1 MKRTTS
7 TLLAAGTVLLAAT
20 AVTLSVQTAFAD
32 ASLSVVSP
40 PAAALSHR
48 VQTIEAKRAPV
59 ATPAPDEALQAQ
71 LDADKA
77 AGKPASAADT
87 EMLHGAYLARA
98 GDCIACHTA
107 KGGTPFAGGLPLAS
121 PIGTMYS
128 TNITSDKAHGIGN
141 WSYDDFAKLMRT
153 GVTKAGYTVYPA
165 MPYPSYSR
173 LSDADM
179 HALYVYFTQA
189 VPPSAQA
196 NKENGIPWPLSM
208 RWPMT
213 FWRMFFAPEPK
224 PFSAT
229 AGMDAETAR
238 GAYLVEGL
246 GHCSSCHTPRAVTM
260 QEKRLFD
267 DDSHLFL
274 SGGGPIDGWMAPSLR
289 NEHGGGLAGWSQADI
304 VSFLKTGRNEHT
316 ASFGAMNDVVV
327 DSMQYMS
334 DADLNAMAKY
344 LKTLQPLHPEA
355 TAYRYDDKATAAALS
370 GQPATAGA
378 TLYLDRCAACHRANG
393 TGFGSAFPALA
404 GNPVLQTKDATSAIH
419 IVLSGGAQPATQ
431 GAPSALTMAPY
442 AELLS
447 DQQVADVVSYIQTA
461 WGNQGG
467 SATAADVAKIRKDA
481 TPVSAQGWTPQPD
494 LHHAR
499 PGQDTHGTNLT
510 GKQ

>member
-1 MKRTTS
+1 MKRTTT
-7 TLLAAGTVLLAAT
+7 TLLAVGTVLLAVT
-20 AVTLSVQTAFAD
+20 AVTVSVQTAFAD
-32 ASLSVVSP
+32 ASLSVAPP
-40 PAAALSHR
+40 PATELGHR
-48 VQTIEAKRAPV
+48 LQTGIAKRSAV
-59 ATPAPDEALQAQ
+59 ATPAPDAALQARV
-71 LDADKA
+71 DADKA
-77 AGKPASAADT
+77 AGRQPTAADN

-107 KGGTPFAGGLPLAS
+107 KGGTPYAGGLPLAS

-128 TNITSDKAHGIGN
+128 TNITSDKEHGIGN

-179 HALYVYFTQA
+179 HALYTYFMQV
-189 VPPSAQA
+189 VPPSAQP

-224 PFSAT
+224 PFTAS
-229 AGMDAETAR
+229 AGMDADTAR

-289 NEHGGGLAGWSQADI
+289 NEHGGGLAGWTQADI

-344 LKTLQPLHPEA
+344 LLTLQPLHPEA
-355 TAYRYDDKATAAALS
+355 TAYRYDDKAAADAYA
-370 GQPATAGA
+370 GRPATAGA
-378 TLYLDRCAACHRANG
+378 VLYLDRCAACHRANG
-393 TGFGSAFPALA
+393 TGFGSAFPSLA

-419 IVLSGGAQPATQ
+419 IILSGGAQPSTSST
-431 GAPSALTMAPY
+431 PSALTMAPY
-442 AELLS
+442 ADILN
-447 DQQVADVVSYIQTA
+447 DQQVADVASYIQTA

-467 SATAADVAKIRKDA
+467 TATAADVAKIRKDA
-481 TPVSAQGWTPQPD
+481 TSVEAQGWAPQADPRHAGPGKALPNGATPS
-494 LHHAR
+494 
-499 PGQDTHGTNLT
+499 
-510 GKQ
+510 K